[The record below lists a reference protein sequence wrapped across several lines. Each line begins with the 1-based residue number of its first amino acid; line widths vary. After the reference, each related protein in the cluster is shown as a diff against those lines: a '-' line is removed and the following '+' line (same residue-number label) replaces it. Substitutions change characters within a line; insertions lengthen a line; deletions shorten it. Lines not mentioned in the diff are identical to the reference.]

1 VGRRPAEEPH
11 RRGLLRLLAAEQDR
25 VQIAARI
32 AGIAAAAL
40 VVAVV
45 VFAVAFVRLFREPS
59 SSMEP
64 TLHCAKPGPGCLGG
78 ADDKFAVLK
87 IGGWGRG
94 DVVVFD
100 TPPAA
105 VQRCQAAGKFVKRV
119 IGLPGDT
126 VRERKGIV
134 SVDGRQLSEPYVP
147 AGHRSGES
155 GTWQVPAGSYFL
167 LGDNRAESCDSRAF
181 GAVPKRDIVGRVF
194 LVYWPPS
201 RLGFR

>member
-1 VGRRPAEEPH
+1 M
-11 RRGLLRLLAAEQDR
+11 
-25 VQIAARI
+25 
-32 AGIAAAAL
+32 L

-45 VFAVAFVRLFREPS
+45 VFAVAFVRLFREPT

-105 VQRCQAAGKFVKRV
+105 VERCEVAGKFVKRV

-134 SVDGRQLSEPYVP
+134 SVDGRQLSEPYVAP
-147 AGHRSGES
+147 GQRGGES
-155 GTWQVPAGSYFL
+155 GTWHVPAGSYFL

-181 GAVPKRDIVGRVF
+181 GAVPKRDILGRVF

>member
-1 VGRRPAEEPH
+1 MTV
-11 RRGLLRLLAAEQDR
+11 
-25 VQIAARI
+25 
-32 AGIAAAAL
+32 AAA
-40 VVAVV
+40 V
-45 VFAVAFVRLFREPS
+45 VFAVLFVRLFREPS

-64 TLHCAKPGPGCLGG
+64 TLHCARPGPGCLGRT
-78 ADDKFAVLK
+78 DDRFAVLK

-105 VQRCQAAGKFVKRV
+105 AVRCGLAGKFVKRV
-119 IGLPGDT
+119 IGLPGET
-126 VRERKGIV
+126 VRERNGVV
-134 SVDGRQLSEPYVP
+134 SVDGRRLSEPYVR
-147 AGHRSGES
+147 AGDRDHES
-155 GTWQVPAGSYFL
+155 GSWHVSAGSYFV

-181 GAVPKRDIVGRVF
+181 GSVPKRDIVGRVF

>member
-1 VGRRPAEEPH
+1 VA
-11 RRGLLRLLAAEQDR
+11 
-25 VQIAARI
+25 IC
-32 AGIAAAAL
+32 
-40 VVAVV
+40 AVV
-45 VFAVAFVRLFREPS
+45 VVVAAAVLAVAFVRLYREPT

-64 TLHCAKPGPGCLGG
+64 TLHCAKPGLGCLGG

-105 VQRCQAAGKFVKRV
+105 VARCRVAGKLVKRV

-126 VRERKGIV
+126 VRERDGVV
-134 SVDGRQLSEPYVP
+134 SVDGRPLSEPYVAVGRP
-147 AGHRSGES
+147 DHES
-155 GTWQVPAGSYFL
+155 GTWHVPQGSYFL

-181 GAVPKRDIVGRVF
+181 GPVPRHDIVGRVF

-201 RLGFR
+201 RVGFR

>member
-1 VGRRPAEEPH
+1 MA
-11 RRGLLRLLAAEQDR
+11 
-25 VQIAARI
+25 
-32 AGIAAAAL
+32 
-40 VVAVV
+40 VVFVV
-45 VFAVAFVRLFREPS
+45 VFTVAFVRLFREPT

-64 TLHCAKPGPGCLGG
+64 TLHCARPGPGCLGG

-87 IGGWGRG
+87 LGGWGRG

-105 VQRCQAAGKFVKRV
+105 VARCQLAGKFVKRV

-126 VRERKGIV
+126 VRERNGV
-134 SVDGRQLSEPYVP
+134 VFVDGRRLSEPYVR
-147 AGHRSGES
+147 AVGRDHES
-155 GTWQVPAGSYFL
+155 GSWHVPAGSYFV

-181 GAVPKRDIVGRVF
+181 GSVPKRNIVGRVF

>member
-1 VGRRPAEEPH
+1 VGF
-11 RRGLLRLLAAEQDR
+11 G
-25 VQIAARI
+25 
-32 AGIAAAAL
+32 AAAL
-40 VVAVV
+40 VVAAIVFVV
-45 VFAVAFVRLFREPS
+45 LFVRVYREPS

-64 TLHCAKPGPGCLGG
+64 ALHCAKPGAGCLGG

-94 DVVVFD
+94 DIVVFD

-105 VQRCQAAGKFVKRV
+105 VARCRIAGKYVKRV

-126 VRERKGIV
+126 VRERNGVV
-134 SVDGRQLSEPYVP
+134 SVDGRRLSERY
-147 AGHRSGES
+147 ARRDRSS
-155 GTWQVPAGSYFL
+155 GVWRVPAGSYFL
-167 LGDNRAESCDSRAF
+167 LGDNRAESCDSRIF

>member
-1 VGRRPAEEPH
+1 M
-11 RRGLLRLLAAEQDR
+11 
-25 VQIAARI
+25 
-32 AGIAAAAL
+32 L
-40 VVAVV
+40 VVAGL
-45 VFAVAFVRLFREPS
+45 VFAIAFVRLFREPT

-94 DVVVFD
+94 DVVVFN

-105 VQRCQAAGKFVKRV
+105 AARCQVAGKFVKRV
-119 IGLPGDT
+119 IGLPGET
-126 VRERKGIV
+126 VRERNGLV
-134 SVDGRQLSEPYVP
+134 SVDGRRLSEPYLRVG
-147 AGHRSGES
+147 ARDHES
-155 GTWQVPAGSYFL
+155 GTWRVPAGSYFL
-167 LGDNRAESCDSRAF
+167 LGDNRAGSCDSRAF
-181 GAVPKRDIVGRVF
+181 GPVPKRDIVGRVV

>member
-1 VGRRPAEEPH
+1 V
-11 RRGLLRLLAAEQDR
+11 
-25 VQIAARI
+25 
-32 AGIAAAAL
+32 L

-45 VFAVAFVRLFREPS
+45 VFAVAFVRLYREPT

-64 TLHCAKPGPGCLGG
+64 TLHCAHPGPGCLGR

-105 VQRCQAAGKFVKRV
+105 VARCQVAGKFVKRV

-126 VRERKGIV
+126 VRERNGVV
-134 SVDGRQLSEPYVP
+134 SVNGRRLSEPYV
-147 AGHRSGES
+147 AVGHRDRES
-155 GTWQVPAGSYFL
+155 GAWHVPAGSYFL
-167 LGDNRAESCDSRAF
+167 LGDNRAESCDSRTF
-181 GAVPKRDIVGRVF
+181 GPVPKRDIVGRVF

>member
-1 VGRRPAEEPH
+1 
-11 RRGLLRLLAAEQDR
+11 
-25 VQIAARI
+25 
-32 AGIAAAAL
+32 
-40 VVAVV
+40 
-45 VFAVAFVRLFREPS
+45 VFAVVFVRLYREPT

-64 TLHCAKPGPGCLGG
+64 TLHCAKPGAGCRGT

-105 VQRCQAAGKFVKRV
+105 ASRCRVAGKFVKRV

-126 VRERKGIV
+126 VRERNGRV
-134 SVDGRQLSEPYVP
+134 SVDGRPLSEPYV
-147 AGHRSGES
+147 ADGERDHETGS
-155 GTWQVPAGSYFL
+155 WRVPAGSYFL
-167 LGDNRAESCDSRAF
+167 LGDNRAQSCDSRVF
-181 GAVPKRDIVGRVF
+181 GPVPKRDIVGRVF

>member
-1 VGRRPAEEPH
+1 M
-11 RRGLLRLLAAEQDR
+11 
-25 VQIAARI
+25 
-32 AGIAAAAL
+32 L

-45 VFAVAFVRLFREPS
+45 VFAVAFVRLFREPT

-64 TLHCAKPGPGCLGG
+64 TLHCATPGPGCLGG

-105 VQRCQAAGKFVKRV
+105 VERCQVAGKFVKRV

-126 VRERKGIV
+126 VRERNGVV
-134 SVDGRQLSEPYVP
+134 SVDGRRLSEPYL
-147 AGHRSGES
+147 ATGHRDHES
-155 GTWQVPAGSYFL
+155 GSWRVPAGSYLL
-167 LGDNRAESCDSRAF
+167 LGDNRAESCDSRTF
-181 GAVPKRDIVGRVF
+181 GPVPKRDIVGRVF